1 MEHDVE
7 NVEYYLKTPLKR
19 DEILKLKA
27 GDTAYISGEIF
38 TARDE
43 AHMRAVEY
51 MEEGKKLPVEFNR
64 GVVYHCGPLMKKEN
78 DEWKAVSAGPTT
90 SARMNKLTPKILEK
104 VEVMGIIGKGG
115 MSDEVVGALK
125 GKGAY
130 FAYTGGAGALA
141 AQTIKRVKAL
151 YWEDLG
157 MPEAVWVFEVENFG
171 PLIVGI
177 DAHGN
182 SLYAEIERK
191 IEENYKR
198 IIEGD

>member
-1 MEHDVE
+1 ME
-7 NVEYYLKTPLKR
+7 YFLKTPLDK
-19 DEILKLKA
+19 DEILKLRA

-43 AHMRAVEY
+43 AHLRAIEY
-51 MEEGKKLPVEFNR
+51 MEEGKPLPFEFNR

-78 DEWKAVSAGPTT
+78 GWKAVSAGPTT
-90 SARMNKLTPKILEK
+90 SARMNKLTPRILER

-115 MSDEVVGALK
+115 MSDEVVQALK

-141 AQTIKRVKAL
+141 AQSIKRVKAV

-182 SLYAEIERK
+182 SLYSEIERK
-191 IEENYKR
+191 IERNFER
-198 IIEGD
+198 IFQL

>member
-1 MEHDVE
+1 MD
-7 NVEYYLKTPLKR
+7 YFLKTPLDK

-27 GDTAYISGEIF
+27 GDIAYISGEIF

-43 AHMRAVEY
+43 AHLRAIEY
-51 MEEGKKLPVEFNR
+51 MEEGKPLPFSFNR
-64 GVVYHCGPLMKKEN
+64 GVVYHCGPLMKKVN
-78 DEWKAVSAGPTT
+78 GWKAVSAGPTT

-115 MSDEVVGALK
+115 MSEEVVQALK

-141 AQTIKRVKAL
+141 AQAIKGVKAVH
-151 YWEDLG
+151 WEDLG
-157 MPEAVWVFEVENFG
+157 MPEAVWVFEVEDFG

-182 SLYAEIERK
+182 SLYSEIERK
-191 IEENYKR
+191 VEENFGR
-198 IIEGD
+198 VLQL

>member
-1 MEHDVE
+1 MERGYHI
-7 NVEYYLKTPLKR
+7 KTPLEK
-19 DEILKLKA
+19 DEIFKLKA
-27 GDTAYISGEIF
+27 GDTVYISGEIF

-43 AHMRAVEY
+43 AHLRAIEY
-51 MEEGKKLPVEFNR
+51 MEEGKQLPVEFNK
-64 GVVYHCGPLMKKEN
+64 GVVYHCGPLMKKDD

-90 SARMNKLTPKILEK
+90 SARMNKLMPKILER

-115 MSDEVVGALK
+115 MSDEVVEALK
-125 GKGAY
+125 GRGVY

-141 AQTIKRVKAL
+141 AQTIKRVKGL

-182 SLYAEIERK
+182 SLYAEIDRK
-191 IEENYKR
+191 IEENYRR
-198 IIEGD
+198 IIKKD